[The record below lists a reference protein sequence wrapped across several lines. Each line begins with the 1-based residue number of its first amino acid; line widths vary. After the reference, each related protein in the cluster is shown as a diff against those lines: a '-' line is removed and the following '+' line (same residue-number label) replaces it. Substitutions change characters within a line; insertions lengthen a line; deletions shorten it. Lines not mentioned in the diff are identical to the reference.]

1 MFPLAPISVL
11 VPPTP
16 VAQGE
21 DAGKLTDFPY
31 WVSAW
36 SPLSPEANCTVTPVL
51 AASLRNSSKKLI
63 WLVETRSSGPKSH
76 ESVSTLA
83 RCWSMTDAQA
93 LLSPPAQFLA
103 PTKRTLA
110 PGAMACTD

>member
-1 MFPLAPISVL
+1 MFPVEPISVL

-21 DAGKLTDFPY
+21 DAGKSTDLPY

-36 SPLSPEANCTVTPVL
+36 SPLSPDENCTVTPVL
-51 AASLRNSSKKLI
+51 AASMRNSLKKLI
-63 WLVETRSSGPKSH
+63 WLGETRSSGPNSH

-83 RCWSMTDAQA
+83 RCWSMTEAHA
-93 LLSPPAQFLA
+93 LLSPPAQF
-103 PTKRTLA
+103 
-110 PGAMACTD
+110 